1 MLNKEKSK
9 EYEKYLMKKKAELL
23 KFLRE
28 KAVNFWKFAS
38 MDEYLCKLKKEEKL
52 CYEGDATRL
61 YQSVYAALA
70 RYFDRQGDE
79 FLFDSLSIHDTN
91 DAIAYLFG
99 EKLERNKVD
108 IVELIGQLGDGSA
121 DFSDSDHYLLSRL
134 NKAYI
139 KFLEN
144 KILHIQMVTGQEF
157 VMSKAAFQI
166 KDVTINA
173 GGSMIIDYQCIFKEK
188 VSDGRLWIGVRY
200 LSMSDELLKKNA
212 KQKKSILAWKY

>member
-1 MLNKEKSK
+1 MLNKEESK
-9 EYEKYLMKKKAELL
+9 KYEKHLMKKKAELL
-23 KFLRE
+23 KYLRRQ
-28 KAVNFWKFAS
+28 AVNLGKFTS

-52 CYEGDATRL
+52 CIEGDATRL

-70 RYFDRQGDE
+70 RYLNRHDE
-79 FLFDSLSIHDTN
+79 FLSDSLGIRDTN
-91 DAIAYLFG
+91 DAIAYMFG
-99 EKLERNKVD
+99 KRFERNKVD
-108 IVELIGQLGDGSA
+108 IVELIKQLDDGCA
-121 DFSDSDHYLLSRL
+121 DFSDNDHYLLSRL

-144 KILHIQMVTGQEF
+144 KILHIQTVAGQEF
-157 VMSKAAFQI
+157 VMSKTEFHI
-166 KDVTINA
+166 TNVTINA